1 MPAPSSGK
9 KIVVSDDDA
18 TLREI
23 LQELFLDRGHAVHG
37 ASDGE
42 EALPLILREKPDL
55 LILDLNMPL
64 RDGLEVMKE
73 LKRHPDL
80 DRMKILIVSGS
91 QNKGDRLLC
100 EALGAH
106 GFIAKP
112 FNCEELVLRVDA
124 LLQEGASLG

>member
-1 MPAPSSGK
+1 MAEAPSGK
-9 KIVVSDDDA
+9 KIVVTDDDA

-23 LQELFLDRGHAVHG
+23 LQDLFQERGHSVH
-37 ASDGE
+37 AAADGE

-64 RDGLEVMKE
+64 RDGLDVMKE
-73 LKRHPDL
+73 LKRHPAL

-91 QNKGDRLLC
+91 QSRGDRLLC

-106 GFIAKP
+106 GFVPKP
-112 FNCEELVLRVDA
+112 FSCEDLLRKA
-124 LLQEGASLG
+124 EGLLQEGAPRG